1 MKNSK
6 KTILLLCLFGLLL
19 NIPSIHSQSIK
30 ETEIFNWF
38 DKNTGI
44 ESLDIKNGPAH
55 LNFDRTIGNQ
65 HRYYGADEFK
75 KGSINYNGQDYF
87 DVYLKYDIFADQL
100 VLRPYDLQNTTKI
113 DLIKANITHFKI
125 GDENFVK
132 LKDLNN
138 SSFKGGYYNETVIKN
153 NQALYIKYYKE
164 KKKNI
169 KEELDLVDYK
179 PRYEFILWKDS
190 KFNLIN
196 EKKEII
202 VLFPESKR
210 NINDFYLMNRSLRK
224 ENPPLFMKNLMKYIN
239 N

>member
-1 MKNSK
+1 MKNSRK
-6 KTILLLCLFGLLL
+6 KIIFLCLFGLLL
-19 NIPSIHSQSIK
+19 NIPSIHSQSVK

-38 DKNTGI
+38 DKNAGI

-55 LNFDRTIGNQ
+55 LNFDKTINNQ
-65 HRYYGADEFK
+65 HRYYGTDEFK
-75 KGSINYNGQDYF
+75 KGSINYNGQNYF
-87 DVYLKYDIFADQL
+87 DVYLKYDIYADQL
-100 VLRPYDLQNTTKI
+100 VLRPYDQQNTTKI
-113 DLIKANITHFKI
+113 NLLKANIAYFKI

-132 LKDLNN
+132 LDELNN
-138 SSFKGGYYNETVIKN
+138 SLFKGGYYNETLIKN
-153 NQALYIKYYKE
+153 NQALYIKYFKE

-169 KEELDLVDYK
+169 KEELDLIDYK
-179 PRYEFILWKDS
+179 PRYEFVLWKDN

-202 VLFPESKR
+202 ALFPESKR

-224 ENPPLFMKNLMKYIN
+224 ENPPIFMKNLMKYIN